1 MTHSEHP
8 EFLDVPPV
16 APSEAPAVEPN
27 ADELTALLKRAAE
40 ADEYKDKYL
49 RNLAEIENVKKRL
62 HKERGELVRFANEQ
76 LIVDLL
82 APLDNLENALKYAD
96 QAAHE
101 VRHWAMGFQMIV
113 QQIQDTLQRSGAHS
127 FPSEGEQF
135 DPNLHEAVEV
145 EASETHPAGIVLK
158 EFVKGYKMGDRV
170 IRPARVKVSQH
181 ATPSTN

>member
-8 EFLDVPPV
+8 ESLDVPPV
-16 APSEAPAVEPN
+16 APSAASATDLG
-27 ADELTALLKRAAE
+27 ADELSSLQRRAAE

-49 RNLAEIENVKKRL
+49 RSLAEMENVKKRL
-62 HKERGELVRFANEQ
+62 QKERGELVRFANEQ

-82 APLDNLENALKYAD
+82 APLDNLENALKFAD
-96 QAAHE
+96 QASAE
-101 VRHWAMGFQMIV
+101 VQHWAMGFQMIV

-127 FPSEGEQF
+127 FSSEGQPF

-145 EASETHPAGIVLK
+145 EQSETHPPGIVLK

-181 ATPSTN
+181 ANPSTN